1 MNFGKFE
8 EDIMAKI
15 SVKLEAF
22 YESER
27 NDIIEV
33 EISEKELDALKGIG
47 KKEISTEDVVE
58 PGLRARPR
66 VYCRA
71 SWPEPRHR
79 PRK

>member
-47 KKEISTEDVVE
+47 KKEISTEDVAE
-58 PGLRARPR
+58 PSLRARPR

-71 SWPEPRHR
+71 SWPGPRR
-79 PRK
+79 LQG

>member
-8 EDIMAKI
+8 EDIMVKI
-15 SVKLEAF
+15 CVELDAF

-33 EISEKELDALKGIG
+33 EISEKQLDALKGIG
-47 KKEISTEDVVE
+47 KKEISTEDVAE
-58 PGLRARPR
+58 PSLRARPR

-71 SWPEPRHR
+71 SWPGPRR
-79 PRK
+79 LQG

>member
-8 EDIMAKI
+8 ENTMAKI
-15 SVKLEAF
+15 SVKLDAF

-47 KKEISTEDVVE
+47 KKETGYASTTTSLLPSELV
-58 PGLRARPR
+58 
-66 VYCRA
+66 
-71 SWPEPRHR
+71 WT
-79 PRK
+79 